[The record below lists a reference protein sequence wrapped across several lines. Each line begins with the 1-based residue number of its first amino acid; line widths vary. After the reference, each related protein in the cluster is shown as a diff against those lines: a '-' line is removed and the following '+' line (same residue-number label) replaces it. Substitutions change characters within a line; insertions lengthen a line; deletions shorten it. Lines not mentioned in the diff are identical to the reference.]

1 MNRHRRADRY
11 MISAPAL
18 MELLKT
24 MTEGV
29 CEEDRQALFC
39 IVQGAVDELIA
50 ENVIKQRTEREQL
63 RPWQKKIIA
72 AGVPAHLLNGEEF

>member
-1 MNRHRRADRY
+1 MARRKRSERY

-18 MELLKT
+18 MEMLKT

-39 IVQGAVDELIA
+39 IVQGAIDELIA
-50 ENVIKQRTEREQL
+50 ENLIRQRTEREQL
-63 RPWQKKIIA
+63 RPWQKDIMET
-72 AGVPAHLLNGEEF
+72 GYTPF